1 MRNTTRPP
9 AGASGEADAPGTGA
23 AGAEQNPVPDHA
35 ARGAGIGVLLAL
47 LSATSF
53 STLGIFA
60 KLIYA
65 EGFSTS
71 QALAWRFTGA
81 AAFLWAWI
89 LVSERRPPPLK
100 PNLPVL
106 VLGLLG
112 FAPQAGL
119 YFVTL
124 RFLDAGITSLLLY
137 LYPSFVV
144 LLSAAFLRKK
154 PTPVQLAAL
163 ALSLTGCVTTF
174 FRVGRYPAA
183 GVAFGVLVALTYAA
197 YLVVGERVL
206 AGRKPVHSTAFIM
219 TAAATA
225 YWSIT
230 LIGGTVRAPGE
241 FTSYAGL
248 AGISIVATV
257 IPIVTLFGAMQ
268 RIGASNTSLVSTV
281 EPLMAVVLSALI
293 LGERF
298 GFQQIAG
305 GILIVAAV
313 VLIQAAARRGR

>member
-1 MRNTTRPP
+1 MRNTTNAPE
-9 AGASGEADAPGTGA
+9 GAPGTESA
-23 AGAEQNPVPDHA
+23 AVQPSRHA
-35 ARGAGIGVLLAL
+35 GTGVLLAL
-47 LSATSF
+47 LSAASF

-81 AAFLWAWI
+81 AVFLWIWI
-89 LVSERRPPPLK
+89 LAAERRLPPLR

-106 VLGLLG
+106 ALGLLG

-144 LLSAAFLRKK
+144 LLSAVFLGRR
-154 PTPVQLAAL
+154 PTGVQLAAL

-174 FRVGRYPAA
+174 FRAGRYPAI
-183 GVAFGVLVALTYAA
+183 GIGFGILVALTYAA

-206 AGRKPVHSTAFIM
+206 EGRKPVHSTAFIM
-219 TAAATA
+219 TAAAAA
-225 YWSIT
+225 YWT
-230 LIGGTVRAPGE
+230 LTALTGGFKAPE
-241 FTSYAGL
+241 ALSSVLGL
-248 AGISIVATV
+248 AGIAVAATV

-281 EPLMAVVLSALI
+281 EPLIAVLLSALI

-298 GFQQIAG
+298 GLQQIAG
-305 GILIVAAV
+305 GVLIVGAV
-313 VLIQAAARRGR
+313 VLIQAAARRA